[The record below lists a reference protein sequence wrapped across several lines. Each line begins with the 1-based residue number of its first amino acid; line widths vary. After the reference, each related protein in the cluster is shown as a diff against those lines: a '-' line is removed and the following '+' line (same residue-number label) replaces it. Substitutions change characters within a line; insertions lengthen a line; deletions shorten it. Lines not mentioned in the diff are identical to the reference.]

1 MLSNFLNTFILHHP
15 PHTQTFIKLYHLV
28 VSLSTLVLEKR
39 YDTIHVIVSCAN
51 DNVVFV

>member
-15 PHTQTFIKLYHLV
+15 PHTQTFIKLYHLG
-28 VSLSTLVLEKR
+28 VSPLVLEKR